1 MTTRPVADRLGDFT
15 ADARI
20 LTITL
25 LAVVIGVFSAFV
37 ALGLVRLIGF
47 FTHVFYYHEIA
58 GTLVSPAANR
68 LGVRPGVS
76 PLHRRAQD
84 GARGRRG
91 GWHGGRVRDAGG
103 GGVACRRADAV
114 RMEAA

>member
-68 LGVRPGVS
+68 LGAWALAVRVAGGPVVCLS
-76 PLHRRAQD
+76 DRYRSD
-84 GARGRRG
+84 SIRGRG
-91 GWHGGRVRDAGG
+91 IH
-103 GGVACRRADAV
+103 
-114 RMEAA
+114 EAHAAL